1 MLFLNI
7 VSSCNIPVPICSCH
21 CFSPRKLCIVL
32 KIVKIIVIHLAKGGG
47 QKGFPYVSKLVYNYV
62 IYVPRKKKV
71 NKFLPLNMPLLLFPG
86 YFKDKWS
93 SKWKGLDEVW
103 FKKQLSCKNCHCIQL
118 LPPHDQNS
126 LSHSLR
132 VSWPIYFSFSSNRA
146 KSNPVI
152 TAS

>member
-62 IYVPRKKKV
+62 IYVSRKKV

-93 SKWKGLDEVW
+93 RNERDLMKCGLRNNYLVKIVVVSSY
-103 FKKQLSCKNCHCIQL
+103 FHHMTKTHCHTHSESLGQFILVFLQTG
-118 LPPHDQNS
+118 QNQI
-126 LSHSLR
+126 
-132 VSWPIYFSFSSNRA
+132 P
-146 KSNPVI
+146 
-152 TAS
+152 